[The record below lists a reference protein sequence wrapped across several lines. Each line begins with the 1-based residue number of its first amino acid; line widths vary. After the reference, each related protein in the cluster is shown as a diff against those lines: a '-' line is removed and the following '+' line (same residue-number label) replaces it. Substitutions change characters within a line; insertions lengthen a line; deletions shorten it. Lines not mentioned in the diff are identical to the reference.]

1 MLMRDNGSGNT
12 VTERSGTPARM
23 RRWAA
28 MLDEECLNVRLSD
41 YFRQRR
47 EGASD
52 VQSEK
57 REPNGSSKAG

>member
-1 MLMRDNGSGNT
+1 
-12 VTERSGTPARM
+12 
-23 RRWAA
+23 
-28 MLDEECLNVRLSD
+28 MLDEECLNVRFGD

-47 EGASD
+47 EAASD